1 MFKILENKDIAH
13 IREEYL
19 LASLS
24 ETDVAAS
31 PIVQFQEWLNA
42 ATTSNV
48 LEPTAMVLST
58 VGDGGVPSS
67 RVVLLKGFGDDGFIF
82 FTNYES
88 KKGSELSSNR
98 HASLLFFWP
107 ELQRQVRIVGVVDKV
122 KPEDSTL
129 YFQSRPRSS
138 QIGAWASPQSQVVP
152 DRSFLED
159 NLAHFEKEF
168 EDQEVLPRPSHW
180 GGFSLRPNSIEFWQ
194 GRGSRMHDRIHYLRK
209 TEDKQGEGAQVDNWI
224 IQRLAP

>member
-42 ATTSNV
+42 ATTSKV

-129 YFQSRPRSS
+129 YFQSRPRSI
-138 QIGAWASPQSQVVP
+138 QIKKIVCA
-152 DRSFLED
+152 
-159 NLAHFEKEF
+159 
-168 EDQEVLPRPSHW
+168 
-180 GGFSLRPNSIEFWQ
+180 
-194 GRGSRMHDRIHYLRK
+194 
-209 TEDKQGEGAQVDNWI
+209 
-224 IQRLAP
+224 